1 MSTQDPFTSI
11 GDFVL
16 RDVAESDIPTF
27 FDHQLDSTANHMA
40 AFTSKDPTDGNAYR
54 ARWKRLLSDETIRKQ
69 AILLRGCVAGHIA
82 SFDGDGKRE
91 VTYWIGRKHWGKGL
105 ATRALAKFLHQETT
119 RPLYA
124 RVAKDNTPSLRVLEK
139 CGFAICGEDKGFS
152 NARGEE
158 VEEYILMLADA
169 V

>member
-1 MSTQDPFTSI
+1 MSTQDPVT
-11 GDFVL
+11 GRGGFVL

-40 AFTSKDPTDGNAYR
+40 AFTSKDPTDGEAYR
-54 ARWKRLLSDETIRKQ
+54 DHWNRLLSDETIRKQ
-69 AILLRGCVAGHIA
+69 AILLDGCVVGHVA
-82 SFDGDGKRE
+82 SFERAGKRE

-105 ATRALAKFLHQETT
+105 ATKALEEYLQQEVR

-124 RVAKDNTPSLRVLEK
+124 RVAKDNVASLRVLKK
-139 CGFAICGEDKGFS
+139 CEFSSCGEDKGFS

-158 VEEYILMLADA
+158 VEEYVLVLAA
-169 V
+169 R